1 MIRLVLVLLLSL
13 VISACATQSGRT
25 PGGKTAAE
33 VNVQLGLGYLQ
44 QGRPKLAL
52 ESLKH
57 AIKLD
62 PKLADAHHYA
72 AESYRQLQQYAH
84 ADDHFKK
91 ALKLA
96 PNNVA
101 IKNNYGVYLCDHG
114 QYAEADRYFV
124 EVVGDKYYTAIAEA
138 LENAGLCARKA
149 GDSALAIKRFRQAV
163 DYDARRAR
171 SLYQLADLGFLND
184 DALNARAFMQRYFSV
199 ALKNAQS
206 LWLAIRIEHALG
218 NDENVREY
226 ATALYKNFPDS
237 NEAKEFK
244 KLWANQ

>member
-13 VISACATQSGRT
+13 VVSACVTQGGRT
-25 PGGKTAAE
+25 SDGKTAAE
-33 VNVQLGLGYLQ
+33 VNLQLGLGYLQ

-72 AESYRQLQQYAH
+72 AESYRQLQQYEH
-84 ADDHFKK
+84 AGDHFKK

-96 PNNVA
+96 PNNAA
-101 IKNNYGVYLCDHG
+101 IKNNYGVYLCDRG
-114 QYAEADRYFV
+114 QYAEADRYFT
-124 EVVGDKYYTAIAEA
+124 EVIDDKYYTATAEA
-138 LENAGLCARKA
+138 LENAGICARKA
-149 GDSALAIKRFRQAV
+149 GDLALAMKRFRQAV

-171 SLYQLADLGFLND
+171 SLYQLADLSFLND
-184 DALNARAFMQRYFSV
+184 DVLNARDFMQRYFSV
-199 ALKNAQS
+199 ALKNSQS

-218 NDENVREY
+218 NDEDVREY

-244 KLWANQ
+244 SFWANQ